1 VSVPAIVDAETFERA
16 AKRRESSHPKAG
28 PRRAMASPTP
38 LVGLPKCGH
47 CRAGMAQATGKAG
60 RYRYYK
66 RTTRTA
72 KAADAYTA
80 QNLPRDQTDAMV
92 LQVFSGKVFTA
103 KRVSLMLNELLILPK
118 AGRIRRMGL
127 S

>member
-28 PRRAMASPTP
+28 PRRAMASPAP

-66 RTTRTA
+66 RTTRA
-72 KAADAYTA
+72 LRLDYNKLKLRVQEGAPVEPA
-80 QNLPRDQTDAMV
+80 QFV
-92 LQVFSGKVFTA
+92 
-103 KRVSLMLNELLILPK
+103 ELAPP
-118 AGRIRRMGL
+118 APGA
-127 S
+127 